1 MYTKHH
7 VPMGIYHHQFLEV
20 QGKYPI
26 VVVIVIEYSYDVYH
40 SADKSSVGKKRAGF
54 FPENNSMAVV
64 AL

>member
-1 MYTKHH
+1 M
-7 VPMGIYHHQFLEV
+7 
-20 QGKYPI
+20 
-26 VVVIVIEYSYDVYH
+26 VVIVIEYSYDVYH